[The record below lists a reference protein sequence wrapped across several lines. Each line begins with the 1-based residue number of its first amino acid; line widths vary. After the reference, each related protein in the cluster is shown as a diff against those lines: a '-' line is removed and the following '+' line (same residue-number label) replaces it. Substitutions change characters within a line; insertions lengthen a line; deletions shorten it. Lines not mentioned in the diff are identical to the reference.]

1 MINSPRVALPIAA
14 TVITVIIMMVVYL
27 TFFAAQGRRYT
38 ADDGDRD
45 RKCSLERDAE
55 LGNRIDTLENRVSD
69 IVDALGKRI
78 GSLETRIQELGSYH
92 PNHN

>member
-1 MINSPRVALPIAA
+1 MINSPKVALPVSAA
-14 TVITVIIMMVVYL
+14 VITVIVMLVVYL

-55 LGNRIDTLENRVSD
+55 LGSRIDTLENRVSD
-69 IVDALGKRI
+69 IVDALGKQI
-78 GSLETRIQELGSYH
+78 GSLEIRIKELGSYH

>member
-14 TVITVIIMMVVYL
+14 TVITVIVMMVVYL

-45 RKCSLERDAE
+45 RKCSLERDAL
-55 LGNRIDTLENRVSD
+55 LGRRIDSLEAK
-69 IVDALGKRI
+69 IEALGDF
-78 GSLETRIQELGSYH
+78 H
-92 PNHN
+92 PIVHE